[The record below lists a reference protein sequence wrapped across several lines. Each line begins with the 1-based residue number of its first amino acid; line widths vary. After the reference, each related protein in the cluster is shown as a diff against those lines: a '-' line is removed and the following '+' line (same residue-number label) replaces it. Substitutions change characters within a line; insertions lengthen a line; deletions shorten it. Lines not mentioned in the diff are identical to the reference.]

1 MRKPYIIGIIIRE
14 KTGLPP
20 ALAKLNVK
28 EFRYPYHNFRG
39 ININDNGLKSSIFF
53 KGYVLLRKLCVSCM
67 NRKYAGHAVH
77 LPSCIQYAAP
87 EITTFFTWLRVSKT
101 AFRERLQHKVFP
113 RQDHLDAA
121 APFLDPV
128 AALEKGRTT
137 GLQQG

>member
-28 EFRYPYHNFRG
+28 EFRYLKNCLDNRVHLNPYHNFRG

-77 LPSCIQYAAP
+77 LPSCIQYATP
-87 EITTFFTWLRVSKT
+87 EITTV
-101 AFRERLQHKVFP
+101 
-113 RQDHLDAA
+113 
-121 APFLDPV
+121 PFD
-128 AALEKGRTT
+128 ETIHRSR
-137 GLQQG
+137 